1 METKRQA
8 IELAKEACVLW
19 TGTSHKK
26 SKQVSLQLIRIYGT
40 VSVHLELRRDT
51 DNAQI
56 LYKLLRDHG
65 VSEDDIV
72 NGFGLGKS
80 GNRQK
85 LFLTHPSLTFPLAA
99 LTGPGWDEVPGLS

>member
-1 METKRQA
+1 
-8 IELAKEACVLW
+8 
-19 TGTSHKK
+19 
-26 SKQVSLQLIRIYGT
+26 
-40 VSVHLELRRDT
+40 VHLNLSRDT

-80 GNRQK
+80 GAGLRNKMCQ
-85 LFLTHPSLTFPLAA
+85 THPSLTFPLA
-99 LTGPGWDEVPGLS
+99 LIGPGWDEVPGLS